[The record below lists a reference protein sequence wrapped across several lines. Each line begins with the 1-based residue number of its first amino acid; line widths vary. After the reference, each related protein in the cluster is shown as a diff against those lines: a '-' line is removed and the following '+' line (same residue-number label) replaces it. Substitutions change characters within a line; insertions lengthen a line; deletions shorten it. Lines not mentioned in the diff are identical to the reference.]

1 MSQARIWTGSADFS
15 SGSSTPFGTYDSDS
29 SFSSDA
35 PRIASWCAKR
45 LGYPIIDIELQGE
58 NFFAVFE
65 ESVSEYSSQVNQFNI
80 RNNLGSLEGQPKG
93 ANYTTSSVQ
102 GSELMNVVSISEAY
116 GNQANVGGRADIK
129 TGSIDI
135 KKGVQDYDL
144 QSLWGNVSE
153 SGERIDITKVFHEA
167 SPAIQRFFDPYSV
180 SGQGTLNL
188 VDEFGFGS
196 FSPAAQFILM
206 PIYEDLLR
214 IQQIEMNDEIR
225 KSAHTFNIVNNKI
238 QIFPIPEKEY
248 KYHFEYQVVSE
259 VKQKAA
265 VINPNVV
272 SDYSN
277 VGYNFAEY
285 TDINDVG
292 KQWIRKYTL
301 ALAKEMLGAI
311 REKYSSVP
319 IPGSEVSLD
328 GASLRAEAQTEKD
341 SLIEQLRENL
351 NEVSKKQRMENEA
364 SMVDQQQTVMNKVPL
379 AIYIG

>member
-1 MSQARIWTGSADFS
+1 MSQARIWTGSADFT
-15 SGSSTPFGTYDSDS
+15 SGSSTPFGTYDTDS
-29 SFSSDA
+29 SFQTDA
-35 PRIASWCAKR
+35 PKVASWCAKR

-65 ESVSEYSSQVNQFNI
+65 EAVSEYSSQVNQFNI
-80 RNNLGSLEGQPKG
+80 RNNLGSLEGQATG
-93 ANYTTSSVQ
+93 SNYTGQSVL
-102 GSELMNVVSISEAY
+102 GSELNNITTIAETY
-116 GNQANVGGRADIK
+116 GNFANVGGR
-129 TGSIDI
+129 TDI
-135 KKGVQDYDL
+135 KKDYITVNTDSQEYDL
-144 QSLWGNVSE
+144 QTLFADVSE
-153 SGERIDITKVFHEA
+153 SGERIDVTKVFYES

-206 PIYEDLLR
+206 PIYEDMLR
-214 IQQIEMNDEIR
+214 IQQIEFNDQIR

-238 QIFPIPEKEY
+238 QIFPKPTTEY
-248 KYHFEYQVVSE
+248 KLWFEYQVVKDRRENST
-259 VKQKAA
+259 
-265 VINPNVV
+265 IITPNVV

-285 TDINDVG
+285 QKINDVG

-311 REKYSSVP
+311 REKYNTVP

-328 GASLRAEAQTEKD
+328 GAALRAEAQTEKD
-341 SLIEQLRENL
+341 ALIEQLRENL
-351 NEVSKKQRMENEA
+351 NEVSKKTRMENEA
-364 SMVDQQQTVMNKVPL
+364 AMVEQQQQVMTRVPL
-379 AIYIG
+379 NIYVG

>member
-1 MSQARIWTGSADFS
+1 MSQARIWTGSADFT

-29 SFSSDA
+29 TFQTDA
-35 PRIASWCAKR
+35 PKIASWCAKR
-45 LGYPIIDIELQGE
+45 LGYPIIDIELEGE

-65 ESVSEYSSQVNQFNI
+65 EAVSEYSSQVNQFNI
-80 RNNLGSLEGQPKG
+80 RNNLGSLEGQPTG
-93 ANYTTSSVQ
+93 ANYQGSSVQ
-102 GSELMNVVSISEAY
+102 GSELNNVATIAESY
-116 GNQANVGGRADIK
+116 GNFANVGGRTDIK
-129 TGSIDI
+129 SGSINLT
-135 KKGVQDYDL
+135 KGRQDYDL
-144 QSLWGNVSE
+144 QDMWGNVSE
-153 SGERIDITKVFHEA
+153 SGERIDITKVFYET

-214 IQQIEMNDEIR
+214 IQQIEFSDQFR

-238 QIFPIPEKEY
+238 SIFPLPTKDY
-248 KYHFEYQVVSE
+248 KLWFEYQVVKERRENST
-259 VKQKAA
+259 
-265 VINPNVV
+265 VITANVV

-277 VGYNFAEY
+277 VGYNFADY
-285 TDINDVG
+285 TLINDVG

-301 ALAKEMLGAI
+301 ALAKEMLGAV
-311 REKYSSVP
+311 REKYSTVP

-364 SMVDQQQTVMNKVPL
+364 SMVDQQQTIINKVPL
-379 AIYIG
+379 NIYIG

>member
-1 MSQARIWTGSADFS
+1 MSQARIWTGSATFT

-29 SFSSDA
+29 SFQTDA
-35 PRIASWCAKR
+35 PKVASWCAKR

-65 ESVSEYSSQVNQFNI
+65 EAVSEYSSQVNQFNI
-80 RNNLGSLEGQPKG
+80 RNNLGALEGQPTG
-93 ANYTTSSVQ
+93 SNYTGQSVL
-102 GSELMNVVSISEAY
+102 GSEINNVITIAESY
-116 GNQANVGGRADIK
+116 GNQANVGGR
-129 TGSIDI
+129 TDI
-135 KKGVQDYDL
+135 KKGFITVNTGSQEYDL
-144 QSLWGNVSE
+144 QTLWADVSE
-153 SGERIDITKVFHEA
+153 SGERLDITRVFYET

-188 VDEFGFGS
+188 IDEFGFGS

-206 PIYEDLLR
+206 PIYEDMLR
-214 IQQIEMNDEIR
+214 IQQIEFNDQIR
-225 KSAHTFNIVNNKI
+225 KSAHTFNIVNNKL
-238 QIFPIPEKEY
+238 QIFPKPTKEY
-248 KYHFEYQVVSE
+248 KLWFEYQVVKDRRE
-259 VKQKAA
+259 NAT
-265 VINPNVV
+265 IITPNVV

-285 TDINDVG
+285 NKINDVG

-311 REKYSSVP
+311 REKYSTVP

-328 GASLRAEAQTEKD
+328 GAALRAEAQTEKD
-341 SLIEQLRENL
+341 ALIEQLRENL

-364 SMVDQQQTVMNKVPL
+364 AMVEQQQQVMNRVPL
-379 AIYIG
+379 NIYIG

>member
-1 MSQARIWTGSADFS
+1 MSQARIWTGTTSFS
-15 SGSSTPFGTYDSDS
+15 SGSSTPFGTFDSDAG
-29 SFSSDA
+29 FQSDA
-35 PRIASWCAKR
+35 PKVASWCAKR
-45 LGYPIIDIELQGE
+45 LGYPIIDVELEGD

-65 ESVSEYSSQVNQFNI
+65 ESVSEYSAQVNQFNI
-80 RNNLGSLEGQPKG
+80 RNNLGSLEGQPNG
-93 ANYTTSSVQ
+93 ANYTGQSVL
-102 GSELMNVVSISEAY
+102 GSDLMNIVTIAEAY

-129 TGSIDI
+129 SGSIDI
-135 KKGVQDYDL
+135 RKGQQDYDL
-144 QSLWGNVSE
+144 QALWGDVSE
-153 SGERIDITKVFHEA
+153 SGNRIDITKVFHEA

-206 PIYEDLLR
+206 PLYEDILR
-214 IQQIEMNDEIR
+214 IQQIEMSDQIR

-238 QIFPIPEKEY
+238 QIFPIPEKNY
-248 KYHFEYQVVSE
+248 TYHFEYQVVKD
-259 VKQKAA
+259 VKEKAT
-265 VINPNVV
+265 VITPNVV

-285 TDINDVG
+285 LTINDVG

-341 SLIEQLRENL
+341 NLIEQLRENL
-351 NEVSKKQRMENEA
+351 NEVSKPKRMENEA
-364 SMVDQQQTVMNKVPL
+364 AMVEQQQTVMNKVPL